1 MLVELLKSQNEVTH
15 GVTYPMC
22 CTWGFT
28 PGPWRVFP
36 FLRFQSQIPRTT
48 SATRAATPLMVPPII
63 APVFCLLSS
72 PLVSGAEAADE
83 AELSE
88 SVDEG
93 SAVPEVALAVSVS
106 VSVSDAVEVSDSVD
120 EVSDCVVDSAVDS
133 VVESVFD
140 SFEDVSVVFVVDDF
154 VFVED
159 IVFVEESDVVF
170 LLVPNVVGSAS
181 EVAEA
186 VSGAFMLESWI
197 ALLPE
202 AVGTTF
208 VAKPDVEPHPY
219 WKKPPSKLFL

>member
-1 MLVELLKSQNEVTH
+1 
-15 GVTYPMC
+15 MC

-186 VSGAFMLESWI
+186 VKTYGFTSVCGPLSASTQFVNTPCVQDP
-197 ALLPE
+197 ALGQHPT
-202 AVGTTF
+202 APWSASTTQCEPAEQ
-208 VAKPDVEPHPY
+208 VAGSPGS
-219 WKKPPSKLFL
+219 PPM